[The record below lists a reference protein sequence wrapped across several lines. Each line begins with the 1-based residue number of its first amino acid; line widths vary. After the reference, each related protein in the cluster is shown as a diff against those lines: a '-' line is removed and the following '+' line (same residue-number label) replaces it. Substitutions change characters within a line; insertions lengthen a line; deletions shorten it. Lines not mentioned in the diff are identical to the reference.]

1 VREGEYL
8 DEYIRVED
16 VIPELQLGR
25 LFTTRII
32 CRLEDGRYF
41 FLERVPFDIVISLK
55 KLRGEE
61 VEDDRERLVD
71 ILVSMPEVLD
81 LLGRHLR
88 RVIINELD
96 PETEVYSAVVEF
108 TDGEMTLRRKMV
120 PSHAIF
126 LAILTNKPIYVR
138 KTLVDQQEELMKLDL
153 EDISDEDEYE
163 FDYDEDFDD
172 FMEKEF

>member
-1 VREGEYL
+1 M
-8 DEYIRVED
+8 DEYIKVED
-16 VIPELQLGR
+16 VIPELQFGR
-25 LFTTRII
+25 LFSTRII

-41 FLERVPFDIVISLK
+41 FLDRVPFDIVISLK
-55 KLRGEE
+55 KLKGEE
-61 VEDDRERLVD
+61 IEDDRERLVD
-71 ILVSMPEVLD
+71 ILASMPEVLD

-96 PETEVYSAVVEF
+96 PETEVYSAIVEF
-108 TDGEMTLRRKMV
+108 TDGKMTLRRKMV

-126 LAILTNKPIYVR
+126 LAVLTNKPIYIR

-153 EDISDEDEYE
+153 DEDISDEYE
-163 FDYDEDFDD
+163 LDYDEDFGD